1 MFNVSHLRCEYRINP
16 IGLDV
21 KSPRL
26 SWQLQSDRRNCMQS
40 AYQIQLSL
48 SEDFDEI
55 AWDSGKIRTDQ
66 SIHVELNHFQP
77 SPQTRYYYRIQ
88 AWDDA
93 GNDSGWSESAYFE
106 MGLMDSH
113 NKWQAEWITAQP
125 SDDGDTSCPRMRK
138 QFNVKQPVT
147 SARIY
152 VTALGLYELH
162 MNNTRVGEDYFT
174 PGWTSYRK
182 RLQYQTYDVTHLLQ
196 DGQNILGAY
205 LGDGWYRGYLGWNK
219 EREIFGSTSAL
230 LLELHMKYAD
240 GSEECILSNGDW
252 TAAPSAIRMSDIY
265 MGETYD
271 ARMESD
277 WSDSSQTN
285 WSPVN
290 VLEHPKDIIVAQ
302 ENVPVTQVE
311 QLQPIALLTTPQG
324 DRVVDM
330 GQNMVGWVR
339 FSIQGEAGQTVELH
353 HAEILDHE
361 GNFYTDNLRAAKQC
375 ISYTCKGDG
384 VESFEPHFTFQGF
397 RYVKLVGFPEH
408 VCLDE
413 FTGIVLHSNMEQTGQ
428 FSCSSPL
435 VNQLHHNILWGQKGN
450 FLDVPTDCP
459 QRDERLGWTGDA
471 QMFVR
476 TSSYLMNTAPFFTK
490 WLRDLEA
497 DQGEDGGIPFFVPD
511 LRSSTSEGWG
521 DTSHSSAAWGD
532 AAVICPWT
540 IYEMYGDV
548 RLLDEQYESMKRWV
562 EYIHV
567 QGDNPYLWNTGFHFG
582 DWLGLDSKPD
592 SYVGATDTDYVAT
605 AFYAYSVSLTQKA
618 AEVLGK
624 TDDAEYF
631 KELHTNIVHAFRNEF
646 VTPAGKIAVPSQTA
660 HVLALQFDLLDATA
674 RTRAVD
680 QLAKLVKE
688 AGNHL
693 TTGFVGTPYLNP
705 VLSDAGL
712 HDLAYTLLFQ
722 EDYPS
727 WLYQV
732 TQGAT
737 TVWEHWDGIKEDGS
751 LWSADMNSFNHYAY
765 GAIGEWLYRYV
776 AGIRS
781 DEHQPGFRM
790 VHIEPQPG
798 PGLDWVEASLETMYG
813 QVASSWHRL
822 AEGEMEIRVH
832 IPTNTRG
839 TVRLPG
845 AGAQIVLEQGK
856 PLDQLDQISGVQDIQ
871 NIGDDVEVT
880 LGSGSYQFT
889 YKDTDAKKD
898 RDVQEAALT
907 ESV

>member
-1 MFNVSHLRCEYRINP
+1 MFNVSHLRCEYKMNP

-40 AYQIQLSL
+40 AYQIQLSMT
-48 SEDFDEI
+48 EDFEGI
-55 AWDSGKIRTDQ
+55 AWDSGEISTDQ
-66 SIHVELNHFQP
+66 SIHVELNPFQP
-77 SPQTRYYYRIQ
+77 SPRTRYYYRIR

-93 GNDSGWSESAYFE
+93 GNNSSWSETAYFE
-106 MGLMDSH
+106 MGLMGS
-113 NKWQAEWITAQP
+113 NNRWQAEWITAQP
-125 SDDGDTSCPRMRK
+125 TDDEERSCPRMRK
-138 QFNVKQPVT
+138 QFNVEKPVT

-152 VTALGLYELH
+152 LTALGLYELH

-205 LGDGWYRGYLGWNK
+205 LGDGWYQGYLGWNK

-240 GSEECILSNGDW
+240 GSEECILSNGEW
-252 TAAPSAIRMSDIY
+252 EVAPSAIRMSDIY

-277 WSDSSQTN
+277 WSDSSQVN

-290 VLEHPKDIIVAQ
+290 VMEHPKDIIVAQ

-324 DRVVDM
+324 DRVLDM

-339 FSIQGEAGQTVELH
+339 FSIHGEAGQTVELH
-353 HAEILDHE
+353 HAEILDRD

-375 ISYTCKGDG
+375 IRYTCKGDE
-384 VESFEPHFTFQGF
+384 VETFEPHFTFQGF

-408 VCLDE
+408 LRLDE

-521 DTSHSSAAWGD
+521 DTGHSSAAWGD

-540 IYEMYGDV
+540 IYEMYGDA
-548 RLLDEQYESMKRWV
+548 RLLAEQYESMKRWI

-624 TDDAEYF
+624 TDEAEYY
-631 KELHTNIVHAFRNEF
+631 KQLHTNIVLAFRNEF
-646 VTPAGKIAVPSQTA
+646 VTPAGKIAVPTQTA
-660 HVLALQFDLLDATA
+660 HVLALQFNLLDATA

-737 TVWEHWDGIKEDGS
+737 TVWEHWDGIKEDGN

-781 DEHQPGFRM
+781 DEYQPGFRM

-813 QVASSWHRL
+813 TVASSWHRL
-822 AEGEMEIRVH
+822 AEDEMEIRVH
-832 IPTNTRG
+832 IPVNTRG

-845 AGAQIVLEQGK
+845 AGAQIILEQGK
-856 PLDQLDQISGVQDIQ
+856 PLDQASEIQDIRS
-871 NIGDDVEVT
+871 IGDDLEFA

-889 YKDTDAKKD
+889 YKYTNMKKE
-898 RDVQEAALT
+898 RDVWEPSLT

>member
-1 MFNVSHLRCEYRINP
+1 
-16 IGLDV
+16 
-21 KSPRL
+21 
-26 SWQLQSDRRNCMQS
+26 MQS
-40 AYQIQLSL
+40 AYQVQLSL
-48 SEDFDEI
+48 TKDFDGI
-55 AWDSGKIRTDQ
+55 TWDSVEISSDQ

-77 SPQTRYYYRIQ
+77 SPQTRYYYRIR

-93 GNDSGWSESAYFE
+93 GSDSGWSETSYFE
-106 MGLMDSH
+106 MGLMDLH
-113 NKWQAEWITAQP
+113 NKWQADWITAQP
-125 SDDGDTSCPRMRK
+125 TNDGDTSCPRMRK
-138 QFNVKQPVT
+138 LFNVKQPVT

-196 DGQNILGAY
+196 NGQNILGAY

-240 GSEECILSNGDW
+240 GSEECIVSNGEW
-252 TAAPSAIRMSDIY
+252 TTAPSAIRMSDIY

-277 WSDSSQTN
+277 WSDSFEVN

-290 VLEHPKDIIVAQ
+290 ILEHPKDIIVAQ

-311 QLQPIALLTTPQG
+311 QIQPIAFLTTPQG
-324 DRVVDM
+324 DRVIDM

-339 FSIQGEAGQTVELH
+339 FSIQGEIGQTVELH

-375 ISYTCKGDG
+375 IRYTCKGDE
-384 VESFEPHFTFQGF
+384 VETFEPHFTFQGF
-397 RYVKLVGFPEH
+397 RYVKLVGFSEH
-408 VCLDE
+408 IHLDT

-540 IYEMYGDV
+540 IYEMYGDA
-548 RLLDEQYESMKRWV
+548 RLLAEQYESMKRWI
-562 EYIHV
+562 EYIHG

-624 TDDAEYF
+624 TDDADYY
-631 KELHTNIVHAFRNEF
+631 KMLHTNIVLAFNKEF
-646 VTPAGKIAVPSQTA
+646 VTPAGKIAVPTQTA
-660 HVLALQFDLLDATA
+660 HVLALQFDLLDGMA

-680 QLAKLVKE
+680 QLAQLVKE

-712 HDLAYTLLFQ
+712 HDLAYTILFQ

-776 AGIRS
+776 AGIKS

-832 IPTNTRG
+832 IPVNTRG

-845 AGAQIVLEQGK
+845 ADAQIVLEQGK
-856 PLDQLDQISGVQDIQ
+856 PLEQVNEVQDIRS
-871 NIGDDVEVT
+871 IGDDIEVT
-880 LGSGSYQFT
+880 LGSGSYQFK
-889 YKDTDAKKD
+889 YKY
-898 RDVQEAALT
+898 
-907 ESV
+907 